1 MLIQKKILNSFEYII
16 LKCQEFI
23 NEDLSNHI
31 NLIKNITFD
40 KKIST
45 NIFVLHYWLLESLE
59 NNDRIE
65 CKKVLDYILQTQ
77 PIDYDVKIL
86 SLNDY
91 IFKEKILYWVLN
103 NKIDLPESKNK
114 PYINFPST
122 EEVELSKKAIS
133 NLFLILKSK
142 TPHFFKHLSKNT
154 RNIFLC
160 KSNCIAATTSQL
172 FFGSMIIS
180 YPEDVFEQ
188 NNLLE
193 YYFDTIIHEYA
204 HIQLN
209 MILSNDP
216 IIINESDYE
225 FTSPI
230 RNELRPMLGVF
241 HAFYVL
247 GHVLDIG
254 KRIIN
259 DLEKDVM
266 IPLLSERKK
275 EFLSAANTIKE
286 SAILTEYGK
295 NIFHN
300 ITKIHNINI

>member
-1 MLIQKKILNSFEYII
+1 MISIQKKILNSFEYII
-16 LKCQEFI
+16 LKSQEFI

-31 NLIKNITFD
+31 IFIKSISFNT
-40 KKIST
+40 KIST
-45 NIFVLHYWLLESLE
+45 DIFILHYWLLESLE
-59 NNDRIE
+59 NNDKCE
-65 CKKVLDYILQTQ
+65 CKRALDCIINAQK
-77 PIDYDVKIL
+77 IDYDVKIL

-91 IFKEKILYWVLN
+91 IFKDKILSWILN
-103 NKIDLPESKNK
+103 NKIDLPESKNI
-114 PYINFPST
+114 PYIHFPST
-122 EEVELSKKAIS
+122 EEVVSSKKEIS

-160 KSNCIAATTSQL
+160 KSNTIAATTSQL

-180 YPEDVFEQ
+180 CPEDDFEKD
-188 NNLLE
+188 NLLE
-193 YYFDTIIHEYA
+193 YYFDTVIHEYA
-204 HIQLN
+204 HIRLN

-216 IIINESDYE
+216 IILNESNYE

-230 RNELRPMLGVF
+230 RSELRPMLGVF

-247 GHVLDIG
+247 GTVLNIG
-254 KRIIN
+254 KRIIG
-259 DLEKDVM
+259 DLKKDII

-295 NIFHN
+295 NIFYN
-300 ITKIHNINI
+300 MTKIHNI

>member
-1 MLIQKKILNSFEYII
+1 MILIQKKIINSLEYI
-16 LKCQEFI
+16 LSKSQEFI
-23 NEDLSNHI
+23 NKDLSSHI
-31 NLIKNITFD
+31 SFIKSIPFN

-45 NIFVLHYWLLESLE
+45 DIFVLHYWLLESLK
-59 NNDRIE
+59 NNDKNE
-65 CKKVLDYILQTQ
+65 CEKIIDCILNIQK
-77 PIDYDVKIL
+77 IDCDLKII

-91 IFKEKILYWVLN
+91 LYK
-103 NKIDLPESKNK
+103 NKIISWILTNKADLPESKNK

-133 NLFLILKSK
+133 TLFLILKSK
-142 TPHFFKHLSKNT
+142 SPNFFKKLKNNT
-154 RNIFLC
+154 RSIFLC

-180 YPEDVFEQ
+180 CPEDIFEKD
-188 NNLLE
+188 NLLE
-193 YYFDTIIHEYA
+193 YYFDTVIHEYA

-216 IIINESDYE
+216 IIINESNYE

-230 RNELRPMLGVF
+230 RNELRPMLGIF

-247 GHVLDIG
+247 SYVLTIG
-254 KRIIN
+254 KEIISE
-259 DLEKDVM
+259 LKKD
-266 IPLLSERKK
+266 IITPLLSERKK

-286 SAILTEYGK
+286 NAILTERGK
-295 NIFHN
+295 KIFSS
-300 ITKIHNINI
+300 ITKIHNI

>member
-1 MLIQKKILNSFEYII
+1 MIKIQKKILNSFEYII
-16 LKCQEFI
+16 LKSQEFI

-31 NLIKNITFD
+31 FFIKNILLF

-45 NIFVLHYWLLESLE
+45 DIFVLHYWLLESLE
-59 NNDRIE
+59 NNDKDE
-65 CKKVLDYILQTQ
+65 CKKVLDCILNIQK
-77 PIDYDVKIL
+77 IDYGIKIL

-91 IFKEKILYWVLN
+91 IFKEKILSWILN
-103 NKIDLPESKNK
+103 NKSDLPESKNT
-114 PYINFPST
+114 PYIYFPST
-122 EEVELSKKAIS
+122 EEIESSKKEIS

-142 TPHFFKHLSKNT
+142 TPHFYKQLRKNT

-160 KSNCIAATTSQL
+160 KSNVIAATTSQL
-172 FFGSMIIS
+172 FYGSMIIS
-180 YPEDVFEQ
+180 CPEDDFEK

-193 YYFDTIIHEYA
+193 YYFDTVIHEYA
-204 HIQLN
+204 HIRLN

-216 IIINESDYE
+216 IILNESNYE

-247 GHVLDIG
+247 GIVLDIG
-254 KRIIN
+254 KKIIGDLKN
-259 DLEKDVM
+259 DIM
-266 IPLLSERKK
+266 IPLLLERKK

-286 SAILTEYGK
+286 NAILTEYGK
-295 NIFHN
+295 NIFYN
-300 ITKIHNINI
+300 ITKIHNI